1 MLNQIENLEKLVI
14 AAINGYALGAGC
26 EIALACD
33 IQIASGN
40 AKIGQ
45 TEVKIGIPHGW
56 GGTQR
61 MLRESYFVYPP
72 ILCIRFMVG
81 LSSLARIML
90 IIPSGFFC
98 IHSRICAVISS
109 SDFRLRSKL
118 FRS

>member
-81 LSSLARIML
+81 LSSLAPGLTDCTASAFLL
-90 IIPSGFFC
+90 IRNDSARTKC
-98 IHSRICAVISS
+98 
-109 SDFRLRSKL
+109 L
-118 FRS
+118 